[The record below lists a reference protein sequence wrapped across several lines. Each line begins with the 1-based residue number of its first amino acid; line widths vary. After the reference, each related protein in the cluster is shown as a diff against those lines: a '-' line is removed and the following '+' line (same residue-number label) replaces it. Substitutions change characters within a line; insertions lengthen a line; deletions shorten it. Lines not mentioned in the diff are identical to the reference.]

1 MLPPSRTLT
10 RDEADAF
17 GRELDALRDEVRAD
31 LGQRD
36 VDHIRAVI
44 RAAHRAE
51 AAGRLLLHFGV
62 GPVSFVLGSGALGV
76 AKILE
81 NMEIGHNLMH
91 GQYDW
96 TRDPALDAGYE
107 WDNACDGGDW
117 RHSHNFEHHTFT
129 NILGKDRDIGY
140 GFLRVSPE
148 QPWHPRHLGQPIVAT
163 FLALNFQWG
172 VATHDLRVDELMS
185 GKQSWARLRERA
197 RPFLRKAGWQ
207 LGKDYV
213 FFPALALANA
223 PRVFAGNMVANLT
236 RNLWT
241 FAVIFCG
248 HFPEGV
254 RVFHEDE
261 VADESRGQ
269 WYLRQ
274 LAGSANI
281 EGGSTFHVM
290 TGHLSHQIEHHL
302 FPDLPASRYPEMA
315 PRVREICERYGQ
327 RYNTGGFARQ
337 LGSVVGKLLRYALP
351 GGARAPLTEAAGVLR
366 RSARELQTV
375 ARVLRV
381 DDDLAPV
388 VLDARDRARPHD
400 LAVVEEHLQRLT
412 DVRKG
417 DDEADVVA
425 VASVA

>member
-1 MLPPSRTLT
+1 MITESRTLT
-10 RDEADAF
+10 RAEADAF
-17 GRELDALRDEVRAD
+17 GRELDALRAEVRAD

-44 RAAHRAE
+44 RTAHRAE
-51 AAGRLLLHFGV
+51 AAGRLLLHLGV
-62 GPVSFVLGSGALGV
+62 GPLSFVLGSGALGV
-76 AKILE
+76 AKILD

-129 NILGKDRDIGY
+129 NILGQDRDIGY
-140 GFLRVSPE
+140 AFLRVSAE
-148 QPWHPRHLGQPIVAT
+148 QPWEPRHLTQPITAAL
-163 FLALNFQWG
+163 LALNFQWG
-172 VATHDLRVDELMS
+172 VATHDLRVDEL
-185 GKQSWARLRERA
+185 GRTQTWAELRERA

-207 LGKDYV
+207 LAKDYV
-213 FFPALALANA
+213 VFPALALGNA
-223 PRVFAGNMVANLT
+223 PRVIAGNLLANLT

-254 RVFHEDE
+254 RVFHPEE
-261 VADESRGQ
+261 VVDESRGQ

-281 EGGSTFHVM
+281 EGGPLLHVM

-302 FPDLPASRYPEMA
+302 FPDLPASRYPELA
-315 PRVREICERYGQ
+315 PRVREICARYGQ

-337 LGSVVGKLLRYALP
+337 LGSVAGKLLRYALP
-351 GGARAPLTEAAGVLR
+351 GGKRQPRVAPAPAPAAPVEVTPALARAA
-366 RSARELQTV
+366 
-375 ARVLRV
+375 
-381 DDDLAPV
+381 
-388 VLDARDRARPHD
+388 
-400 LAVVEEHLQRLT
+400 
-412 DVRKG
+412 
-417 DDEADVVA
+417 
-425 VASVA
+425 